1 MNCDTGH
8 LRMVTDGDTISD
20 REVLMAMDELTKK
33 QKNEMKVSL
42 NDNKSKAGKKRVQ
55 YVKSNP
61 LTKNQKRNM
70 RNKLKRSKWQKN

>member
-70 RNKLKRSKWQKN
+70 RNKLKRSK